1 MESSIYSKSNH
12 ENVTMKMLLLLQGL
26 INRQI
31 LLGMMKFICWTF
43 LTLLYICPNSLALNR
58 KLPFW
63 KDSSSHPPKV
73 VFPEIFHSEIILTW
87 MSDIYEYLKSVT
99 LFTNSLWKSWLLIT
113 KLGVWV
119 ALIFFISF
127 RFVSA
132 KYVIV
137 LAVAKQ
143 VSATNLKINWI
154 SNFYAVKSAVEL
166 NRLSPQILAFFATA
180 NKMPR

>member
-1 MESSIYSKSNH
+1 
-12 ENVTMKMLLLLQGL
+12 MKMLLLLQGL

-31 LLGMMKFICWTF
+31 LLRMMKFICWKF

-73 VFPEIFHSEIILTW
+73 VLPEISRSEIILTW

-99 LFTNSLWKSWLLIT
+99 LFTNSMWKSWLLIT

-119 ALIFFISF
+119 ALIQHLLYQLQIC
-127 RFVSA
+127 VS
-132 KYVIV
+132 KRCHCFGSS
-137 LAVAKQ
+137 KKS
-143 VSATNLKINWI
+143 VSHEFENRI